1 MLFNAEAGNAA
12 IGVAV
17 DDVPMVP
24 AAVGV
29 GRPEGE
35 HVGVA
40 QGCLDLEQGGL
51 VVGVAGRL
59 VLGGRGGAGE
69 EEEEE
74 GDQGM
79 KRGSHCLG
87 AGSDYTSF
95 DLFLVGKTTCMA
107 MAYIMQ
113 TPHFNICCK
122 VILFF

>member
-1 MLFNAEAGNAA
+1 MLYNGEAGNAA

-17 DDVPMVP
+17 DDVPMVT
-24 AAVGV
+24 AAIGV
-29 GRPEGE
+29 GGPEGE

-59 VLGGRGGAGE
+59 VLGRGAGPGE
-69 EEEEE
+69 EVEEEE

-87 AGSDYTSF
+87 AGSD
-95 DLFLVGKTTCMA
+95 
-107 MAYIMQ
+107 
-113 TPHFNICCK
+113 
-122 VILFF
+122 